1 VTSGDTFIVTS
12 GRYYVLNAYASVAAG
27 VFKSFD
33 MITNTWTSL
42 TTTNLP
48 AAWGTD
54 GRMVQHSDFAA
65 VGTGT
70 ATGTQTSTT
79 LQDTDKTGAT
89 AWTNNQWT
97 NFVVRITGGP
107 GIGQTRTIASNTG
120 NTLTVSSA
128 WTTTPVTLDSTYVI
142 EGDVDKIYILGNNAV
157 TMYRYSI
164 SANTITVM
172 APTTARGAAP
182 VVGMSAN
189 LIMSTG

>member
-1 VTSGDTFIVTS
+1 MTSGDTFIVTS

-65 VGTGT
+65 VATGT
-70 ATGTQTSTT
+70 ATGGSTST
-79 LQDTDKTGAT
+79 LVNSGKT
-89 AWTNNQWT
+89 WTTNQWT
-97 NFVVRITGGP
+97 NFTVRITAGT
-107 GIGQTRTIASNTG
+107 GIGQTRNIASNTG
-120 NTLTVSSA
+120 TTLTTATVF
-128 WTTTPVTLDSTYVI
+128 TTAPDATSVYAI
-142 EGDVDKIYILGNNAV
+142 EGDADKIYILGNNAV

-182 VVGMSAN
+182 VAGMSAD